1 MPSIAL
7 LFGLIGLLLGG
18 LKGLIVG
25 LIIGYAVGLALPR
38 LIFANLA
45 QVQAQ
50 LLESTFAAMGALC
63 KADERVTRDE
73 IRAAEALFE
82 RMRLDDAQREA
93 AKAAFNRGKQPDFD
107 LDAEMARLAQ
117 VCRGRP
123 LLLNLFLQV
132 QLMAIAADGRIH
144 PAEHAL
150 LVRMTRRLGL
160 PEGEVAR
167 LIAMLR
173 TAAGGPSASA
183 SAAPASQLADAY
195 RALGVDPSASDAQIK
210 RAYRKLMSENHP
222 DKLAGRGLPESMRE
236 IAEERTREIT
246 AAYRLITEFRQQAG
260 AA

>member
-7 LFGLIGLLLGG
+7 LFGLIGLLFGG
-18 LKGLIVG
+18 LKGLIFG
-25 LIIGYAVGLALPR
+25 LVIGYAVSLVLPR
-38 LIFANLA
+38 LIFSSLA
-45 QVQAQ
+45 QVQVQ

-63 KADERVTRDE
+63 KADSRITRDE
-73 IRAAEALFE
+73 IRAAETLFD
-82 RMRLDDAQREA
+82 RMRLNAAQREI

-117 VCRGRP
+117 ACRGRP

-132 QLMAIAADGRIH
+132 QLMAIAADGQVH
-144 PAEHAL
+144 PAEHEL

-160 PEGEVAR
+160 PESEIAR
-167 LIAMLR
+167 LAAMLR
-173 TAAGGPSASA
+173 AAGTGPSGSA
-183 SAAPASQLADAY
+183 SSAPASQLADAY

-260 AA
+260 